1 MMRRMQARRGLVALP
16 LIALVLACLAPVGAA
31 ALTGLATGPDSVD
44 GVETAD
50 RKADSD
56 DGDGG
61 ARRAGEASDGHL
73 TGAVPMGGAAPSDP
87 SGTDSTAVPPPSTD
101 VTAAAP
107 PSTVAT
113 PPSSTAPPTTAAPA
127 PAPTTTTAPPPPA
140 PSPEEVVVALANADR
155 AEAGCP
161 PLRIDGRL
169 ARAAQEHSDAMAA
182 LDFFSHTSPD
192 GTTASERMEA
202 AGYPQPGGENIAQGQ
217 RSAQEVHDAWMGSDG
232 HRRNILDC
240 DFAAVG
246 VGLEPDSWTWTQ
258 DFGF

>member
-1 MMRRMQARRGLVALP
+1 MRRLHARRGLVALP

-31 ALTGLATGPDSVD
+31 ALTGLATGPDGLE

-50 RKADSD
+50 SGAADSD
-56 DGDGG
+56 DDGG
-61 ARRAGEASDGHL
+61 DARRAGEADDGHL
-73 TGAVPMGGAAPSDP
+73 TGAVPMGGAAPSEATGP
-87 SGTDSTAVPPPSTD
+87 GTTAVPPPSTD

-107 PSTVAT
+107 PPTVA
-113 PPSSTAPPTTAAPA
+113 PPSTAPPTTAAPA
-127 PAPTTTTAPPPPA
+127 PEPTTTTAPPPA
-140 PSPEEVVVALANADR
+140 PSPEELVVALANADR

-161 PLRIDGRL
+161 PLRIDDRL

-192 GTTASERMEA
+192 GTTAFERMEA
-202 AGYPQPGGENIAQGQ
+202 AGYPEPGGENIAQGQ

-240 DFAAVG
+240 DFTGVG

>member
-1 MMRRMQARRGLVALP
+1 MRRLHARRGLVALP

-31 ALTGLATGPDSVD
+31 ALTGLATGPDGLD

-50 RKADSD
+50 RGAADSD
-56 DGDGG
+56 DDGG
-61 ARRAGEASDGHL
+61 DARRAGEADDGHL
-73 TGAVPMGGAAPSDP
+73 TGAVPMGGAAPSEATG
-87 SGTDSTAVPPPSTD
+87 SGTTAVPPPSTD
-101 VTAAAP
+101 VTAAGP

-113 PPSSTAPPTTAAPA
+113 PPSTAPPTTAAPA
-127 PAPTTTTAPPPPA
+127 PEPTTTTAPPPA

-161 PLRIDGRL
+161 PLRIDDRL

-192 GTTASERMEA
+192 GTTAFERMEA
-202 AGYPQPGGENIAQGQ
+202 AGYPEPGGENIAQGQ

-240 DFAAVG
+240 DFTGVG